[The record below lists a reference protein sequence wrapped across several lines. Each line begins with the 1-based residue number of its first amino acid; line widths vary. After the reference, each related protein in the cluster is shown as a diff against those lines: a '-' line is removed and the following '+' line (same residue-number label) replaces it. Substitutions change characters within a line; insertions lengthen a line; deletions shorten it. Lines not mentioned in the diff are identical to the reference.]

1 MGYRQCGG
9 QAPVIVLLT
18 AAVGFAVLSSA
29 QAFDWVPTDEEL
41 NRYHRSWNP
50 RSHGANYSE
59 DADLVPRGQWAIR
72 AYVQGQI
79 GHGNFEN
86 QTTTRA
92 NATPFSPDAVEP
104 DVIVNYGLTKYL
116 NVELSAS
123 AIYWRSA
130 ATDADGRNAG
140 AGIGTTS
147 GIVKYRPIV
156 QNPDSWRPS
165 VSLYTKLSLPTN
177 RWLGTPDIPGGFTPL
192 SRVPSSRFGSVAV
205 TEGLLTRKNL
215 EPFRISADVF
225 YTYNAPGGEHGRTI
239 YGGDLVSTRFAIEH
253 VLHDRAGFGYLLEV
267 ATLHQLPSRLDGH
280 SINSTPPT
288 FWLIGIQPGI
298 EYTFLNRNSGAHLVG
313 AVGLMVTVAG
323 HDDIRAIY
331 PNVSVKYFFD
341 EP

>member
-1 MGYRQCGG
+1 MGGPKPKLIQ
-9 QAPVIVLLT
+9 L
-18 AAVGFAVLSSA
+18 AAILLSSA
-29 QAFDWVPTDEEL
+29 LGLAHPCSGCGLDWVPTDDEL
-41 NRYHRSWNP
+41 NRYHRGWNP
-50 RSHGANYSE
+50 RTHGANYSE
-59 DADLVPRGQWAIR
+59 DADLVPKGQWAIR

-123 AIYWRSA
+123 AIYWRSS
-130 ATDADGRNAG
+130 ATDADNKNAG

-156 QNPDSWRPS
+156 QNPDTWRPS
-165 VSLYTKLSLPTN
+165 ISLYTKLSLPTN

-215 EPFRISADVF
+215 KPFRISADVF
-225 YTYNAPGGEHGRTI
+225 YTYNAPGGEHGRTV
-239 YGGDLVSTRFAIEH
+239 YGGDLISTRLTLEH
-253 VLHDRAGFGYLLEV
+253 VLHDDTGFGYLIEL
-267 ATLHQLPSRLDGH
+267 ATLHQSSSRLDGH
-280 SINSTPPT
+280 SINSTPST
-288 FWLIGIQPGI
+288 FWLMGVQPAV
-298 EYTFLNRNSGAHLVG
+298 EYTFFHRPSGAHLVG
-313 AVGLMVTVAG
+313 AVGVMFTVAG

-331 PNVSVKYFFD
+331 PNISFKYFFD